1 LAGRLA
7 SALLLVAGP
16 GVFAAGPDTDP
27 ARRLEAVVPV
37 QAEIPA
43 EALTASLLGTRHDGS
58 GVVIDDAR
66 LIVTIRGLITEAMAA
81 EVTTLQAGPAAPIPV
96 LKRELGIDKF
106 RIKSYVSAICKG
118 DESGSR
124 ASWIEAD
131 HDETPSRLVS
141 SAGPKESANL
151 SLLA

>member
-1 LAGRLA
+1 MPHEARIFWLAGRLA

-16 GVFAAGPDTDP
+16 GAFAAGPDTDP
-27 ARRLEAVVPV
+27 ARRLEAVVRV

-66 LIVTIRGLITEAMAA
+66 L
-81 EVTTLQAGPAAPIPV
+81 V

>member
-1 LAGRLA
+1 MPHEARIFWLGGGLA

-16 GVFAAGPDTDP
+16 GAFAAGPDTDP
-27 ARRLEAVVPV
+27 ARRLEAVVRV

-66 LIVTIRGLITEAMAA
+66 L
-81 EVTTLQAGPAAPIPV
+81 V
-96 LKRELGIDKF
+96 LKRELGIDKS
-106 RIKSYVSAICKG
+106 RINSYVSAICKG

-124 ASWIEAD
+124 ASWLEAD
-131 HDETPSRLVS
+131 RGHAVHDETPSRLVS
-141 SAGPKESANL
+141 PAGPKESADL